1 MQNIFKYSRFTTIG
15 DNVGIRNK
23 VEASRGKEHQIDI
36 TGLTIYLK
44 AEARAMEAEE
54 KMRQAA
60 EFGKDLLEKNIEMGS
75 ELDVIKQEKHEL
87 SLKLQ
92 VNDLSYVLEN
102 QEIVFRPS

>member
-1 MQNIFKYSRFTTIG
+1 
-15 DNVGIRNK
+15 
-23 VEASRGKEHQIDI
+23 
-36 TGLTIYLK
+36 
-44 AEARAMEAEE
+44 MEAEE

-75 ELDVIKQEKHEL
+75 EVEIIKQEKHEL

-92 VNDLSYVLEN
+92 VNDLSCVLEN